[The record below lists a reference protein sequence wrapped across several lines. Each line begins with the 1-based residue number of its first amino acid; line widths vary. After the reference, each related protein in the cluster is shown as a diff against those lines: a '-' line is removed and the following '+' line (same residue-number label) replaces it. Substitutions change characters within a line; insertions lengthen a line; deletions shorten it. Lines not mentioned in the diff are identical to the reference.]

1 VAQTINTNIAAL
13 SAQRYLNRSQSD
25 IANAMSRLS
34 SGLRINSAK
43 DDAAGLASA
52 ERMTTQVR
60 GLNVASRNTNDAVS
74 LVQTAEGA
82 LGNVSSVLQRI
93 RELAVQSANA
103 SYSASDR
110 VALNNE
116 AQELI
121 SEVQRLSR
129 DTEFNGVKLLDGSF
143 TKQTFQVGAN
153 EGQQLTI
160 DKVTDTRISA
170 LGLAKL
176 DLSGAAM
183 GKAVAGDSL
192 PDSLITEQTGLILE
206 TAGGKSQ
213 SISWKVSTD
222 DVPTNAATIAKL
234 INDNAGPSGVR
245 AVAANSATLTGLT
258 AAGTVSM
265 KLNGK
270 DVSAK
275 LDTTGDMT
283 ALINEI
289 NGAGAGVTATF
300 ASPPAKDGIL
310 LTSSDGADISIANFA
325 STTEATK
332 VTVKGPKD
340 PEVTLDDT
348 NKSTRITG
356 TVELSSTN
364 GAIKWTGA
372 TEAADV
378 GNVFDSASGDT
389 PFKSIGTVDLYT
401 AEGSRAALSVIDGAL
416 EQINVGRSEL
426 GAKQNRLEALLSNID
441 TMSENFVTARGRLMD
456 ADFAKE
462 TAALSR
468 AQILQQAGTAMLAQA
483 NALPQQV
490 LQLLKG

>member
-1 VAQTINTNIAAL
+1 MAQTINTNIAAL

-110 VALNNE
+110 LAINNE

-121 SEVQRLSR
+121 SEVQRLSS
-129 DTEFNGVKLLDGSF
+129 DTEFNGVKLLNGSF
-143 TKQTFQVGAN
+143 TAQNFQVGAN
-153 EGQQLTI
+153 QGQQLTI
-160 DKVTDTRISA
+160 DSVTDTRISA
-170 LGLAKL
+170 LGLANLKL
-176 DLSGAAM
+176 AGTAM
-183 GKAVAGDSL
+183 GKAATADADVPPSL
-192 PDSLITEQTGLILE
+192 VTAQSGLLLE

-213 SISWKVSTD
+213 PISWPADT
-222 DVPTNAATIAKL
+222 TAAKMAEL
-234 INDNAGPSGVR
+234 INASAGPSGVR
-245 AVAANSATLTGLT
+245 AEAANSATLTGLT
-258 AAGTVSM
+258 AAGDVEMT
-265 KLNGK
+265 LNGTLVK
-270 DVSAK
+270 AT
-275 LDTTGDMT
+275 LTNTGDMT
-283 ALINEI
+283 DLINAI
-289 NGAGAGVTATF
+289 NGASAATGVTATF
-300 ASPPAKDGIL
+300 AAPPAKDGIL
-310 LTSSDGADISIANFA
+310 LKSSDGADITLVDFTSSATPAA
-325 STTEATK
+325 S
-332 VTVKGPKD
+332 VTVKGPND
-340 PEVTLDDT
+340 NAGETLTSGATD
-348 NKSTRITG
+348 STLITG
-356 TVELSSTN
+356 TVQLSSTN
-364 GAIKWTGA
+364 GAINWTGA
-372 TEAADV
+372 TDDS
-378 GNVFDSASGDT
+378 VFESDSGYT
-389 PFKSIGTVDLYT
+389 PFKSIGTVDLST
-401 AEGSRAALSVIDGAL
+401 AEGASEALSVIDGAL
-416 EQINVGRSEL
+416 DQINVGRSEL

-441 TMSENFVTARGRLMD
+441 TMSENFMTARGRLMD

-483 NALPQQV
+483 NAIPQQV

>member
-1 VAQTINTNIAAL
+1 VAQSINTNIAAL

-110 VALNNE
+110 LAINNE

-121 SEVQRLSR
+121 AEVQRLSS

-143 TKQTFQVGAN
+143 KTQSFQVGAN
-153 EGQQLTI
+153 QGQQLTI
-160 DKVTDTRISA
+160 DSVTDTRISA

-176 DLSGAAM
+176 DLSGTAM
-183 GKAVAGDSL
+183 GKAVAAAATL
-192 PDSLITEQTGLILE
+192 PTSTVGAATGLTFT
-206 TAGGKSQ
+206 TAGGSSQ
-213 SISWKVSTD
+213 SINWAAPASALD
-222 DVPTNAATIAKL
+222 IANAITQ
-234 INDNAGPSGVR
+234 DAGASGVR
-245 AVAANSATLTGLT
+245 AQAANSATLTGLT
-258 AAGTVSM
+258 AAGAVSM
-265 KLNGK
+265 TLNGK
-270 DVSAK
+270 AVSAT

-283 ALINEI
+283 ALINAI
-289 NGAGAGVTATF
+289 NGAGAGVSATF
-300 ASPPAKDGIL
+300 AAPPAKDGIL
-310 LTSSDGADISIANFA
+310 LTSSDGADIKIADFA
-325 STTEATK
+325 NGTTASAR

-340 PEVTLDDT
+340 TGGVDLTDGGTDSTL
-348 NKSTRITG
+348 ITG

-364 GAIKWTGA
+364 GAINWIGA
-372 TEAADV
+372 PLS
-378 GNVFDSASGDT
+378 VFATANGST
-389 PFKSIGTVDLYT
+389 PFESIGTVDLST
-401 AEGSRAALSVIDGAL
+401 DEGSRAALSVIDGAL

-426 GAKQNRLEALLSNID
+426 GAKQNRMEALISNID
-441 TMSENFVTARGRLMD
+441 TMSENYLTARGRLMD